1 MEERGTF
8 HKRGRKLLGA
18 QQVLNWN
25 LGSCLEAREVEL
37 RGLTFSAL
45 CSAFQ
50 GHYVPEPYS
59 EVMEKKLLSS
69 LFYR

>member
-1 MEERGTF
+1 METLGT
-8 HKRGRKLLGA
+8 
-18 QQVLNWN
+18 QQVLDWN
-25 LGSCLEAREVEL
+25 LGSCLEVREEVEL

-50 GHYVPEPYS
+50 GHYVPEPHG

-69 LFYR
+69 LFSR